1 MALRGG
7 SQIPSDLR
15 SYAMHL
21 LSTLPSQCLIPFV
34 HPRFYS
40 LHDMPEHCG
49 TIGADGIEMPQAMNL
64 SSERLT
70 RSGLYMLEDGQNI
83 FLWIGRD
90 AVPQLCMDL
99 FGVPNYESVR
109 GGKVTNRLLAHD
121 VLTAL
126 LGHCLLFFSVA
137 LF

>member
-1 MALRGG
+1 
-7 SQIPSDLR
+7 
-15 SYAMHL
+15 MHL

-109 GGKVTNRLLAHD
+109 GGKVTNISLPMGSGQRY
-121 VLTAL
+121 
-126 LGHCLLFFSVA
+126 LGHTFSARLCSNMNSCVS
-137 LF
+137 